1 MRHAATA
8 VLLVTSLVRAQ
19 VPVPPGDL
27 AQVRHAFEPRPD
39 EDFIS
44 CDVTPIRPVIDF
56 AFRFEA
62 GYVFQVPQAQYA
74 VPAQGWTVLT
84 SITPEQGEPTYLMA
98 HTALAKAPL
107 VRSNFQILG
116 AYFLGVGRYSMEAT
130 LRDDRDGVC
139 RQQWKVVVT
148 PSHADRL
155 VPLTLPPH
163 QVRELLHIVVP
174 DIYHPDN
181 IPPLRL
187 AVLLNVASRSAGRT
201 EIGDHDRERLSNVL
215 TALLERLP
223 TTSVRVVAFSL
234 EQQKEIFRADSFRP
248 SDVTRT
254 AAAIAATPQTT
265 VDINLLKN
273 PHEHVDFLAGLIRR
287 ELDAPDPADTVIFV
301 GPTSRYFDRLPADA
315 LPPAGQRH
323 ARVFYVRWEAFLR
336 PGLDQPPILI
346 TGASRSSGEVLKAG
360 PGGSSDSSRGQ
371 PDIISKAVAQL
382 NGKTFLIHLPF
393 ELAAAIRKIES
404 AR

>member
-8 VLLVTSLVRAQ
+8 VFLLTGLVRAQ
-19 VPVPPGDL
+19 APVPPGDL
-27 AQVRHAFEPRPD
+27 AGVRHTFEPRPD
-39 EDFIS
+39 EEFIR

-62 GYVFQVPQAQYA
+62 GYVFQVPQAHYA
-74 VPAQGWTVLT
+74 VPAKGWTVLT

-98 HTALAKAPL
+98 HTSLAKAPL

-116 AYFLGVGRYSMEAT
+116 AYYLGVGRYSMEAT
-130 LRDDRDGVC
+130 LRDDRGGVC
-139 RQQWKVVVT
+139 RQQWKVVVA
-148 PSHADRL
+148 PSHADRV

-163 QVRELLHIVVP
+163 EVRELLHIVVP
-174 DIYHPDN
+174 DIDHPDN
-181 IPPLRL
+181 VLPLRL
-187 AVLLNVASRSAGRT
+187 AVLLNVAPSSAGRT
-201 EIGDHDRERLSNVL
+201 EIGDHDRERVSNVL

-234 EQQKEIFRADSFRP
+234 EQQK
-248 SDVTRT
+248 
-254 AAAIAATPQTT
+254 
-265 VDINLLKN
+265 DINLLKK
-273 PHEHVDFLAGLIRR
+273 PQGHVDFLASLIRR

-301 GPTSRYFDRLPADA
+301 GPTSRYFDRLPADS
-315 LPPAGQRH
+315 LRPARQRR
-323 ARVFYVRWEAFLR
+323 ARVFYVRWEPFLR
-336 PGLDQPPILI
+336 PGLAQQPILI
-346 TGASRSSGEVLKAG
+346 TGGSHSDGQILKAA

-382 NGKTFLIHLPF
+382 NGKTFLIHLPVEF
-393 ELAAAIRKIES
+393 AAAIRKIES